1 MIIKRRGEIVIFT
14 LGVLA
19 FMTLP
24 LIAKHLGLSF
34 NDTNSVPTGLYR
46 TVSADKFQYVAVCLP
61 QQTVQVATRAGIA
74 IPGGDCHDGHQPILK
89 RLYYASNQHPIELS
103 ERGFRVDGR
112 ALANT
117 APKEK
122 SSKGRSL
129 NHFAF
134 GLYTQGLWVISDY
147 NANSFDSRYFGP
159 IQPEEILYYA
169 APVWVF

>member
-1 MIIKRRGEIVIFT
+1 
-14 LGVLA
+14 
-19 FMTLP
+19 
-24 LIAKHLGLSF
+24 
-34 NDTNSVPTGLYR
+34 
-46 TVSADKFQYVAVCLP
+46 
-61 QQTVQVATRAGIA
+61 
-74 IPGGDCHDGHQPILK
+74 LK

-112 ALANT
+112 PLANT

-159 IQPEEILYYA
+159 IQAEEILYYA